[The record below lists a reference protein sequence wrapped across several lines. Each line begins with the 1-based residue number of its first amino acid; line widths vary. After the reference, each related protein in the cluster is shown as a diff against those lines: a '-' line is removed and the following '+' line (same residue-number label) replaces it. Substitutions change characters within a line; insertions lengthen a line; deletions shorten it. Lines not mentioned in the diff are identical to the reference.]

1 MRFGD
6 LPSWAVELSTLIRE
20 AICVGHVDVD
30 VGAEI
35 NEDEDACPLPS
46 DLLWREPFFDQM
58 IANRYNP
65 GEVRNILFFWTI
77 LTAIALLHVPKQK
90 LALRN

>member
-1 MRFGD
+1 
-6 LPSWAVELSTLIRE
+6 
-20 AICVGHVDVD
+20 
-30 VGAEI
+30 
-35 NEDEDACPLPS
+35 
-46 DLLWREPFFDQM
+46 LLWREPFFDQM